1 MKLSLET
8 HRQHYANRE
17 THVSQIKI
25 DISRQQAQYDRRI
38 QELCL
43 FRAQID
49 LAEKEGKD
57 GFDEERYAI
66 KRLCV

>member
-8 HRQHYANRE
+8 HRQHYENRKR
-17 THVSQIKI
+17 HVYEIKS
-25 DISRQQAQYDRRI
+25 DISRQQAKYDRHI
-38 QELCL
+38 KELCL